1 MSACSLAGSLPVR
14 FAISS
19 QPTSC
24 FPFDVRGEV
33 RRPDADRVAHAHVLK
48 LAAVDQVIDGRGA
61 HAEQLRSA
69 GAGEGAP
76 WAGRERPASARA
88 ASGLR
93 LEAAAVVLRASCEA
107 GEAPCSEAAR
117 LVDSDADIEAMRQ
130 RLLGCVAESGWRDAE
145 MLRRLAL
152 MLEGELPGLEAFVID
167 DTGFPKKGVH
177 SVGVARQYSGTL
189 GRVDNCQVATSLHLA
204 GDWGSACIGLHLN
217 LSAQLPAHIAPPATA
232 PLPTP

>member
-1 MSACSLAGSLPVR
+1 
-14 FAISS
+14 
-19 QPTSC
+19 
-24 FPFDVRGEV
+24 
-33 RRPDADRVAHAHVLK
+33 
-48 LAAVDQVIDGRGA
+48 
-61 HAEQLRSA
+61 LRS
-69 GAGEGAP
+69 
-76 WAGRERPASARA
+76 RERPASARA

-152 MLEGELPGLEAFVID
+152 MLERELPGLEAFVID

-204 GDWGSACIGLHLN
+204 GDWGSACIGLDLY
-217 LSAQLPAHIAPPATA
+217 LSEQWTADDARRAKVGIPKQVEFRRKRQIALAQNRRGTPVGSSQTRRAGGCWLWRLYRVPRRRGIARPRLRCRCQQYGRRVATGK
-232 PLPTP
+232 